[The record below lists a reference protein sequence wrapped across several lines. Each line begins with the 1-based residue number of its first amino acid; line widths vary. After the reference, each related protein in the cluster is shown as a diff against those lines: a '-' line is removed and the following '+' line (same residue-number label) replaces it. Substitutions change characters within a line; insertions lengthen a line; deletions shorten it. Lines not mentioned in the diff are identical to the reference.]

1 MKRVTLGRSD
11 LEISVIGLGA
21 WAIGGPWEYGWGEQN
36 DKESVATIRSVLER
50 GINWI
55 DTAPAYGLGHSEEV
69 IGNFLKEIPAADRPL
84 IFTKCGLPWKEG
96 ARGVYNDISPTSIQK
111 EIDMSLRRLKVD
123 VVDLYQIHWPSPDED
138 IEKAWETMA
147 NLKRIEKVRH
157 IGVSNFSAAQ
167 LERMES
173 IAPVETLQP
182 NYSLLSR
189 SIEIDI
195 LPYCKKRNI
204 GVISYSPMASGML
217 SGKMTRS
224 RIATLPADDWR
235 KKKSDM
241 LNEPQLTKNLALVDV
256 LTNIANP
263 YGRSAGEVAVAWVL
277 RNPSISA
284 AIVGM
289 RRPEQSS
296 IIAAGDLELGSDDLD
311 RIERFFTD
319 HPDMKPT
326 S

>member
-1 MKRVTLGRSD
+1 MKRVMLGRSD

-21 WAIGGPWEYGWGEQN
+21 WAIGGPWEYGWGEQ
-36 DKESVATIRSVLER
+36 DDEVSVATIRSALER
-50 GINWI
+50 GVNWI
-55 DTAPAYGLGHSEEV
+55 DTAPAYGLGHSEEI

-84 IFTKCGLPWKEG
+84 VFTKCGLPWKEG
-96 ARGVYNDISPTSIQK
+96 ARSVYSDISPTSIQK
-111 EIDMSLRRLKVD
+111 EIDMSLRRLKLEVI
-123 VVDLYQIHWPSPDED
+123 DLYQIHWPSPDEN

-157 IGVSNFSAAQ
+157 IGVSNFSTTQ
-167 LERMES
+167 LERIEA

-217 SGKMTRS
+217 SGKMTRD
-224 RIATLPADDWR
+224 RIAVLPANDWR
-235 KKKSDM
+235 KSKGNA

-256 LTNIANP
+256 LTDIANQ
-263 YGRSAGEVAVAWVL
+263 YGRIAGEIAVAWIL
-277 RNPSISA
+277 RNSSISA
-284 AIVGM
+284 VIVGM
-289 RRPEQSS
+289 RRPEQTTVIS
-296 IIAAGDLELGSDDLD
+296 AENLELSNDDLD
-311 RIERFFTD
+311 RIERFFVD
-319 HPDMKPT
+319 NPDMEPT
-326 S
+326 P